1 VADAEDAMFAVGS
14 GWRKREVA
22 KDKLTLAVRGEWL
35 FTDDDAAGMA
45 GEVYLAYKKL
55 FGGEPDPAMQVII
68 SHFPVSTPPGNWEA
82 ETRGNT
88 VLILSSDMPF
98 AAQSKQRLH
107 EQLRHEMF
115 HLWLPNAVDLKG
127 NYDWFYEGFAMYQS
141 LKLAVSLNRI
151 RFDDYL
157 DTLSRAR
164 YIAEAS
170 PKRRSLVE
178 ASKNRFLGSET
189 ELYARGM
196 ATAFLC
202 DLAMLDASGG
212 KRSVETIL
220 RTLFQKFRNTQADGS
235 DAALAVMNE
244 FAELRPIVEK
254 HITGVE
260 KIDWP
265 ANLAKAGIE
274 QRPDGTVI
282 SVMAKPNKRQ
292 RAMLDELGYNNWRN
306 LSSPTR

>member
-1 VADAEDAMFAVGS
+1 
-14 GWRKREVA
+14 
-22 KDKLTLAVRGEWL
+22 
-35 FTDDDAAGMA
+35 
-45 GEVYLAYKKL
+45 
-55 FGGEPDPAMQVII
+55 
-68 SHFPVSTPPGNWEA
+68 
-82 ETRGNT
+82 
-88 VLILSSDMPF
+88 
-98 AAQSKQRLH
+98 
-107 EQLRHEMF
+107 
-115 HLWLPNAVDLKG
+115 
-127 NYDWFYEGFAMYQS
+127 
-141 LKLAVSLNRI
+141 
-151 RFDDYL
+151 
-157 DTLSRAR
+157 
-164 YIAEAS
+164 
-170 PKRRSLVE
+170 
-178 ASKNRFLGSET
+178 
-189 ELYARGM
+189 M